1 MVDAQTFSAGK
12 ETSMK
17 INQGEEIT
25 IEFPVSV
32 NEVKMA
38 GKVNIRNAS

>member
-17 INQGEEIT
+17 VSQGEEIT

-38 GKVNIRNAS
+38 GKVNIRNAT